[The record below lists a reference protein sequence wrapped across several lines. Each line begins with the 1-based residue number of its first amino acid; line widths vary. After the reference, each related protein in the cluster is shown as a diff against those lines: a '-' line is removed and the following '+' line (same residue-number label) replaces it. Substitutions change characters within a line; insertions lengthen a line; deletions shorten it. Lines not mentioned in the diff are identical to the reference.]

1 MVIDMAGEI
10 LMANPAEREIAALVK
25 EGLSSKAI
33 AVVRPRGVNSVEN
46 VRVVQRRK
54 PMLDRRTNLFCL
66 AGLGRF
72 TNDRRKRYFDLP

>member
-10 LMANPAEREIAALVK
+10 LMANPAAREALVK

-54 PMLDRRTNLFCL
+54 PRMDRRTNLFCV
-66 AGLGRF
+66 AGLGRL
-72 TNDRRKRYFDLP
+72 TNDRRERYFHLP